1 MATIATQQQAVE
13 WYKIVADWPNF
24 WGNFQKNYQGLLAQH
39 AFVQRHPKLFPEWE
53 AQVKK
58 GAEFHFR
65 LNAVNESIRAIR
77 SSWDTFTGWLKGTFG
92 MSGLGIL
99 PAIPV
104 ALSVATAISL
114 ITGATVL
121 LKNWSEMATRYSIIQ
136 AEEAKGATPEQAVKI
151 AETVVGKSGSPGTL
165 FGINI
170 KWLLIGGAAILLLPS
185 ILPMLQGRK

>member
-1 MATIATQQQAVE
+1 MAEIATQQQASE
-13 WYKIVADWPNF
+13 WYKIITDWPNF

-39 AFVQRHPKLFPEWE
+39 AFIIKHPKLFPEWD
-53 AQVKK
+53 AQVRK
-58 GAEFHFR
+58 GAEFYNK
-65 LNAVNESIRAIR
+65 LNAVNDSIGTIKSNWAA
-77 SSWDTFTGWLKGTFG
+77 FTGWLQGTFNL
-92 MSGLGIL
+92 SGLGIL

-136 AEEAKGATPEQAVKI
+136 SEEAKGATPEQAIRI
-151 AETVVGKSGSPGTL
+151 AENVAGRSGTSGTL

-170 KWLLIGGAAILLLPS
+170 RWLLIGGAAILLLPI
-185 ILPMLQGRK
+185 ILPLLKRGK